1 MSKDMEVR
9 LTREQVLALAPD
21 AASAKAAAGLAT
33 DGKWGLLGADAE
45 VLWGECQGSGAKPYQ
60 TQVDLVALVS
70 RCSCPSRKF
79 PCKHGLAML
88 LLYAD
93 GNPRCVPGTRPA
105 WVEEWMQGRRE
116 RAARKEEVAASK
128 PPPDPQVQA
137 AAAARREQAR
147 WARMQAGA
155 AELQRWIADQ
165 FRQGLA
171 NLGAEFDQDARRMMA
186 RMVDAQAPG
195 LAAQLQRAVGEGG
208 RDLAQLADL
217 GERLGL
223 LQLLVQAVPRAG
235 DFSAA
240 RQADLRA
247 ALGWPLERDTVLREG
262 EAVHDRWHVQG
273 QHLIEQPGNLLERRV
288 WLQGLDSGRPALLQ
302 EYSHGGR
309 GWEQHWRNGHVHAGC
324 LHFHPGTVPLRAV
337 PGELDPGVE
346 AGAALP
352 RTDTLDAAA
361 RAHALNPWLPQ
372 VPMRLQEAQIAH
384 DGRSVRAQHSE
395 GRLPLQ
401 LPAMQGWALLAFAGG
416 HPVCLMGEWDGD
428 TLWPLSAWNAQGER
442 WERSAA

>member
-1 MSKDMEVR
+1 MEVR

-60 TQVDLVALVS
+60 TQVDLAALVS

-88 LLYAD
+88 LLYAA
-93 GNPRCVPGTRPA
+93 GNPRCVPGARPA
-105 WVEEWMQGRRE
+105 WVDEWMQGRRE
-116 RAARKEEVAASK
+116 RAARKEESAAST

-137 AAAARREQAR
+137 AAAAKREQAR
-147 WARMQAGA
+147 WTRMHAGA

-171 NLGAEFDQDARRMMA
+171 NLGAEFAQDARRMMA

-195 LAAQLQRAVGEGG
+195 LAAQLERAVGEGG

-223 LQLLVQAVPRAG
+223 LQLLAQAVPRAG
-235 DFSAA
+235 GFNRA

-288 WLQGLDSGRPALLQ
+288 WLQGLDSGRFALLLD
-302 EYSHGGR
+302 YSHGGR
-309 GWEQHWRNGHVHAGC
+309 GWEQYWRNGDVHVGR

-337 PGELDPGVE
+337 AGELG
-346 AGAALP
+346 AGAQAVAAPP

-361 RAHALNPWLPQ
+361 CAHALNPWLPQ
-372 VPMRLQEAQIAH
+372 VSMRLRDVHIAH
-384 DGRSVRAQHSE
+384 DGRSAWAQHAE
-395 GRLPLQ
+395 GGLPLQ
-401 LPAMQGWALLAFAGG
+401 VSALQGWALLAFAGG
-416 HPVCLMGEWDGD
+416 HPVCLMGEWDGH
-428 TLWPLSAWNAQGER
+428 TLLPLSAWNGQGEC

>member
-1 MSKDMEVR
+1 MEVR

-33 DGKWGLLGADAE
+33 DAKWGLLGADAE

-60 TQVDLVALVS
+60 TQVDLAAMVS

-88 LLYAD
+88 LLYAV

-105 WVEEWMQGRRE
+105 WVDEWMQGRRE
-116 RAARKEEVAASK
+116 RAARKEVAAST
-128 PPPDPQVQA
+128 PPPDPQAQA
-137 AAAARREQAR
+137 AAAAKREQAR
-147 WARMQAGA
+147 WARIQAGA
-155 AELQRWIADQ
+155 MELQRWIADR

-171 NLGAEFDQDARRMMA
+171 NLGAEFAHDARRMMA

-195 LAAQLQRAVGEGG
+195 LAAQLERAVGEGG

-223 LQLLVQAVPRAG
+223 LQLLAQAVLRAEG
-235 DFSAA
+235 FSAA

-247 ALGWPLERDTVLREG
+247 ALGWPLERETVLRDG
-262 EAVHDRWHVQG
+262 EAVHDRWHIQG
-273 QHLIEQPGNLLERRV
+273 QLLIEQPGNLLERRV
-288 WLQGLDSGRPALLQ
+288 WLHGMDSGRSALLQ
-302 EYSHGGR
+302 DYSHGGR
-309 GWEQHWRNGHVHAGC
+309 GWEQHWRNGDVHVGR

-337 PGELDPGVE
+337 PGEVDAGVQ
-346 AGAALP
+346 AGAAP
-352 RTDTLDAAA
+352 PCTDTLDDAA

-372 VPMRLQEAQIAH
+372 VPMRLQDVHIAH
-384 DGRSVRAQHSE
+384 DGRGAWAQHADGS
-395 GRLPLQ
+395 LPLQ
-401 LPAMQGWALLAFAGG
+401 VSALQGWALLAFAGG
-416 HPVCLMGEWDGD
+416 HPLCLMGEWDGD
-428 TLWPLSAWNAQGER
+428 TLLPLSAWNAQGER